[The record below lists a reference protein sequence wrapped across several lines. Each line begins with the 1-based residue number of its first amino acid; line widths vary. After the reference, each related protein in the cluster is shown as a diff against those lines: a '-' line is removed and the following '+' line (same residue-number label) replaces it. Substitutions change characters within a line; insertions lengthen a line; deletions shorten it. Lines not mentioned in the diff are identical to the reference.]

1 MQNFFAATS
10 AVDHSKLKALATED
24 FQLLEGGN
32 IWDIDKLVSVI
43 KPSDGKRLNYFNLI
57 TTKINGNMAWVSYW
71 NKAKF
76 VKGDE
81 EFLMGWLESAVLVKE
96 NSQWRIQMLHST
108 RIKLDK
114 FPKKI
119 AMTEF
124 AE

>member
-1 MQNFFAATS
+1 
-10 AVDHSKLKALATED
+10 
-24 FQLLEGGN
+24 
-32 IWDIDKLVSVI
+32 
-43 KPSDGKRLNYFNLI
+43 
-57 TTKINGNMAWVSYW
+57 MAWVSYW

-114 FPKKI
+114 FPKNI